1 MPTVSVTASAT
12 APSLQILKEFALS
25 ELRADAAEQA
35 AEGIREEHL
44 PFTVRLVGDESALSK
59 AVRVRHAAYARHVPD
74 FAEALKMPEA
84 TDFENGVAVLL
95 AESKL
100 DGSPLGTM
108 RIQTNRF
115 KPLTLEKSL
124 ALPQWL
130 HSSKLAEATRLA
142 VSNESTSRV
151 VKTALFKAFFMYCQQ
166 QDIDWMVI
174 TARNPIDR
182 QYDRLMFDDVYPGMG
197 YVPMAH
203 VNNLPHRVMSF
214 EVGTAR
220 ERWEAARHPL
230 FNFVFTTSHPDIQLN
245 GRPVSDVSQPSRA
258 RTQLSQTSDFISA

>member
-1 MPTVSVTASAT
+1 MHTHSVTASAT
-12 APSLQILKEFALS
+12 APSLQTLKEFALS
-25 ELRADAAEQA
+25 ELRADAADQA
-35 AEGIREEHL
+35 AEGMKEEHL
-44 PFTVRLVGDESALSK
+44 PFTIRLVGDESALSK

-84 TDFENGVAVLL
+84 NDFENGVAVLL

-130 HSSKLAEATRLA
+130 HASKLAEATRLA
-142 VSNESTSRV
+142 VSNEATSRV

-166 QDIDWMVI
+166 QGIEWMVI
-174 TARNPIDR
+174 TARTPIDR

-220 ERWEAARHPL
+220 QRWAAARHPL
-230 FNFVFTTSHPDIQLN
+230 FNFVFTTAHPDIQLN
-245 GRPVSDVSQPSRA
+245 GHTVSELTYQNRFHEQP
-258 RTQLSQTSDFISA
+258 TQTPTFLNA